1 MGEPL
6 RVDPVGLSA
15 AGSAVAELSNGV
27 TAAVGSLTASYN
39 ANTGQDAA
47 GTAFGFAYQDSA
59 KALVDGVAKGV
70 NALRH
75 IGYLIQG
82 SATNYSR
89 AEAAAD
95 IGGGAAPLTAPVAPG
110 QYSAPGGEPDVN
122 GPGRTPPVLW
132 YLVEFL
138 VGDWWPNGD
147 PAQLRAAATAWNAL
161 AAPLYGVTGENAGPY
176 AVIDAQQMPDKEPM
190 KSAVRDVGTAMSS
203 LAGEA
208 QKLAGELNHFA
219 TDVENT
225 QNAIRDLL
233 DKLKSVVGSVVDQGV
248 LGTVFELITGDAE
261 EKIQEVA
268 DDIKAVIANHKR
280 QSAARKELLADL
292 VNGIKNY
299 TRAMEIIT
307 RVELVNYLGEDAGRI
322 VANVNDAFTDTTT
335 GVSLGAINTVGGLA
349 TGFDPLGDPKGTWA
363 TLEGLGKMAEIFNP
377 VTAPAAFAKD
387 PEGTIDMVK
396 NLTHF
401 DDIFTSNRP
410 FIGVGEL
417 GFDIGTAIVPGG
429 AATKAGAGARAAE
442 GAAART
448 EISATERAA
457 GEAGGI
463 ASATTGLR
471 GVSREVEGAT
481 SKLDDLSKA
490 PLVGEKPP
498 SGSPGPLPK
507 PPEPGGPSLPRDPAP
522 RDPGPAPTS
531 GKPTSAPPSGDP
543 VSPSVTHAPET
554 APAPKAEVPAAPAG
568 SEVAAPASA
577 TPGGADHA
585 PTASSGGQP
594 SAPPMH
600 APSVNHPGGVPHD
613 GGAGNGGVPPHSGG
627 GLHDAGGGSPHDGGP
642 HHNGGGSGDQ
652 QPNNPPHT
660 GLHDPPANH
669 GIPGGRLPDLT
680 EIDKEFRLSDGSID
694 ASRVSEWAQRISD
707 VYPALSKDQI
717 EAIYQYTTE
726 NYQAINPYLRNIDD
740 LNLFQQRMLGSQ
752 SIEAMT
758 PGQRLAMETQISRAD
773 EALAA
778 LPPYRV
784 DPSDLTSTTWRGLR
798 APESLLDELKAGDIF
813 QDPGYL
819 SSSLD
824 QQVAESFARG
834 AGEGEIPT
842 ILKVVGE
849 DGVDVAPLSRW
860 SSESEILFPR
870 GASFEVV
877 SRELGGDGIMRIAI
891 RQVK

>member
-1 MGEPL
+1 MGAL
-6 RVDPVGLSA
+6 A
-15 AGSAVAELSNGV
+15 AA
-27 TAAVGSLTASYN
+27 YD

-95 IGGGAAPLTAPVAPG
+95 IGGGASPLAAPVAPG
-110 QYSAPGGEPDVN
+110 QYAAPGGVPDVN

-147 PAQLRAAATAWNAL
+147 PGQLRVAATAWSAF
-161 AAPLYGVTGENAGPY
+161 AAPLYGVTGENAGAY
-176 AVIDAQQMPDKEPM
+176 AVIDTQQMPDKEPM

-208 QKLAGELNHFA
+208 QKLAGELNNFA

-248 LGTVFELITGDAE
+248 LGTVFELLTGDAE

-280 QSAARKELLADL
+280 QSAARKELLAEL

-299 TRAMEIIT
+299 TRAMEVIT

-322 VANVNDAFTDTTT
+322 VANINDAFTDTTV
-335 GVSLGAINTVGGLA
+335 GVSLGAINTVGGLV
-349 TGFDPLGDPKGTWA
+349 TGFDPIGDPKGTWA
-363 TLEGLGKMAEIFNP
+363 TIEGLGKMAEVFNP
-377 VTAPAAFAKD
+377 TTAPMAFARD
-387 PEGTIDMVK
+387 PQGSLDMVK
-396 NLTHF
+396 NVTHF
-401 DDIFTSNRP
+401 DDIFTGNRP

-417 GFDIGTAIVPGG
+417 GFDIGTAVVPGG
-429 AATKAGAGARAAE
+429 AAAKAGAGARAAE
-442 GAAART
+442 GAAARG
-448 EISATERAA
+448 EVAATERAA
-457 GEAGGI
+457 GEAAEI
-463 ASATTGLR
+463 SSAAGGLR
-471 GVSREVEGAT
+471 GVAHDVEGVTA
-481 SKLDDLSKA
+481 KLDDLNKTTLDGA
-490 PLVGEKPP
+490 KPP

-507 PPEPGGPSLPRDPAP
+507 PAEPGMPPAP
-522 RDPGPAPTS
+522 RDPALAPTG
-531 GKPTSAPPSGDP
+531 GKPTSAPPSSDP
-543 VSPSVTHAPET
+543 VSPPLTHAPEAVPAT
-554 APAPKAEVPAAPAG
+554 KADVPSAPAS
-568 SEVAAPASA
+568 SEVAAQASA
-577 TPGGADHA
+577 APGEANTAPGVPPAGHLPTPAAD
-585 PTASSGGQP
+585 
-594 SAPPMH
+594 
-600 APSVNHPGGVPHD
+600 APSVNHPGAAPHD
-613 GGAGNGGVPPHSGG
+613 VGAG
-627 GLHDAGGGSPHDGGP
+627 GSHDGGP
-642 HHNGGGSGDQ
+642 PGNGHSHGGGPEGE

-669 GIPGGRLPDLT
+669 GVPGGHLPDLT
-680 EIDKEFRLSDGSID
+680 EINNEYRLPDGSID
-694 ASRVSEWAQRISD
+694 PPRVSEWAHRVSD
-707 VYPALSKDQI
+707 LYPALSKEQI
-717 EAIYQYTTE
+717 EAIYTYTTE
-726 NYQAINPYLRNIDD
+726 NYQGINPYLRNIDD
-740 LNLFQQRMLGSQ
+740 LTLFQQRMLGSE
-752 SIEAMT
+752 SIDAMAAER
-758 PGQRLAMETQISRAD
+758 RLAMEMQISRTD
-773 EALAA
+773 EGLAA

-798 APESLLDELKAGDIF
+798 APESLLDELKVGDIF

-824 QQVAESFARG
+824 QHVAEAFARG
-834 AGEGEIPT
+834 AREGETPT

-860 SSESEILFPR
+860 GDESEILFPR
-870 GASFEVV
+870 GARFAVL
-877 SRELGGDGIMRIAI
+877 SRELGSDGIMRIAI